1 MKLPK
6 IINFKK
12 FTKTSGKLLP
22 ITFNNKF
29 PINVKRI
36 FIIYWKRNYIRGD
49 HAHKKSSQIFFP
61 IMGKIKINM
70 KYKKTEKGINLSH
83 NETKALLVPPKIWS
97 SVEFLD
103 NNTVVLILTDYE
115 YDFKDYI
122 ETYKEFIA
130 FQRKNKWKYYK

>member
-1 MKLPK
+1 MKSPK
-6 IINFKK
+6 IFNFKK

-36 FIIYWKRNYIRGD
+36 FVIYGKKKYKRGD
-49 HAHKKSSQIFFP
+49 HAHKKCSQIFIP
-61 IMGKIKINM
+61 IMGKIKINI
-70 KYKKTEKGINLSH
+70 KYKKTEESINLSH
-83 NETKALLVPPKIWS
+83 NGSKALLVPPRIWS
-97 SVEFLD
+97 SVEFL
-103 NNTVVLILTDYE
+103 NNKSVVLVLTDYE

-130 FQRKNKWKYYK
+130 FQKRNK